1 MVKKN
6 QIITPEQN
14 THEVSDTRVAKV
26 YKDANEIVVILMK
39 NAGLVNEEDIIELNL
54 VIRNHAE
61 KKAIYKLLDARAN
74 FDFDKKAKSL
84 TEKEERIS
92 KTKARAIIVSSS
104 MKASLQNFLKEFS
117 HNKYPQQFFT
127 DYNEAYHWLLNLKK
141 HNSLDF

>member
-1 MVKKN
+1 VKKN

-14 THEVSDTRVAKV
+14 THEVIDTRVAKV
-26 YKDANEIVVILMK
+26 YKDANDIVVILMK
-39 NAGLVNEEDIIELNL
+39 KAGLVNEADIIELNL

-74 FDFDKKAKSL
+74 FDFDKKAKAL

-92 KTKARAIIVSSS
+92 RTKARAIIVSNSI
-104 MKASLQNFLKEFS
+104 KASLENFLKEFS

-127 DYNEAYHWLLNLKK
+127 DYNEAYQWLLNLKT
-141 HNSLDF
+141 HNTLDF